1 MITPMKK
8 VTVICLDSERKASLE
23 TLRSMGI
30 LHVTPLKNPTGN
42 ALNSARND
50 MNRVQKALETLPDAK
65 KKAVASSLNGEA
77 VVEEVQKLI
86 EARKHAED
94 EVSEADS
101 AISRYDVFGNL
112 DPDSVRAL
120 ESRGI
125 FVRLYASESKK
136 PFEVEDKNACK
147 HVFCKNEDWCFYHK

>member
-50 MNRVQKALETLPDAK
+50 MNRVQKVPD
-65 KKAVASSLNGEA
+65 E
-77 VVEEVQKLI
+77 
-86 EARKHAED
+86 
-94 EVSEADS
+94 
-101 AISRYDVFGNL
+101 
-112 DPDSVRAL
+112 
-120 ESRGI
+120 RG
-125 FVRLYASESKK
+125 K
-136 PFEVEDKNACK
+136 
-147 HVFCKNEDWCFYHK
+147 